1 MIISFTNTI
10 KLNDFNK
17 EIWHRCRKYIIQW
30 ILKGSTQPLQNN
42 FKMHELK
49 IFNRIIYHK
58 CVEILLLYYTNL
70 LGLYKHATAYL
81 LPCISC
87 INTVGTVP
95 QSVARHYQHHSSAS
109 LSLVLITN
117 IAWVSSV
124 EIKIYTPVQL
134 MILFIP
140 FWVDLQT
147 EILASRDIKT
157 MLCIT
162 AMLVKQLATFAAD
175 P

>member
-1 MIISFTNTI
+1 MYNSKFPTSQYEIISFMNTRRI
-10 KLNDFNK
+10 KLM
-17 EIWHRCRKYIIQW
+17 ISTRKFDTFVGSISFTW

-42 FKMHELK
+42 FKMHEHK

-70 LGLYKHATAYL
+70 FSLYKHATAYL

-109 LSLVLITN
+109 LQHCSYLLCWLPTLHGFPVL
-117 IAWVSSV
+117 
-124 EIKIYTPVQL
+124 
-134 MILFIP
+134 
-140 FWVDLQT
+140 
-147 EILASRDIKT
+147 R
-157 MLCIT
+157 
-162 AMLVKQLATFAAD
+162 
-175 P
+175 

>member
-95 QSVARHYQHHSSAS
+95 QSVAEHYQHHSSAS
-109 LSLVLITN
+109 LQHCSYLLCWLPTLHGFPVL
-117 IAWVSSV
+117 W
-124 EIKIYTPVQL
+124 
-134 MILFIP
+134 
-140 FWVDLQT
+140 
-147 EILASRDIKT
+147 
-157 MLCIT
+157 
-162 AMLVKQLATFAAD
+162 
-175 P
+175 